1 VHFLKIKEHENAVL
15 ACSSTP
21 VPQVF
26 FSHKALPALALVYL
40 SRPKAPEQAHTLWL
54 TYW

>member
-1 VHFLKIKEHENAVL
+1 MKMLFLPVPL
-15 ACSSTP
+15 AP